1 MTGGEVLHYTL
12 SRAEERGLFY
22 SQPSRFKQ
30 IARAAGG
37 AAEAETIAPLPRHAG
52 WKTGRNKVCIK
63 AAVSSSL
70 RRSCAG
76 YDASLP
82 KATINSWLGHIQMFI
97 FCLDAVVSEVRWRA
111 AGGPSLA
118 GLDSP
123 HAARIKHKQVLNK
136 ETLLSGAATVVLR
149 VLFLSPIGVSWPV
162 FGSPEMPTGL
172 LHQSLLS
179 TL

>member
-30 IARAAGG
+30 IAGAAGG

-63 AAVSSSL
+63 AAVSSSP

-82 KATINSWLGHIQMFI
+82 KATINSWLGRIQMFI
-97 FCLDAVVSEVRWRA
+97 FCLDAVVRRCGGVRRGAPRRA
-111 AGGPSLA
+111 RLA
-118 GLDSP
+118 SRRTD
-123 HAARIKHKQVLNK
+123 
-136 ETLLSGAATVVLR
+136 
-149 VLFLSPIGVSWPV
+149 
-162 FGSPEMPTGL
+162 
-172 LHQSLLS
+172 
-179 TL
+179 